1 MPDPAPRPPRD
12 PAGLPPEAVWL
23 GLDLGTQ
30 SARCV
35 AVDSA
40 GTVLAAA
47 SRPLTSR
54 RDGVRHEQDPE
65 EWWTA
70 LTAACREATAA
81 LDDPARVRGLAL
93 DATSGTLLLA
103 DGRGVPLTPGL
114 MYDDGRAADQAAR
127 ANAVG
132 GAVWGA
138 LGYRSMQ
145 ASWALPKLLWLLEHA
160 ESAAGPDVRLLH
172 QPDLV
177 TWRLAGRQVA
187 SDASHALKTGYHL
200 VDERWPAEEFA
211 ALGVPARLLPDVVRP
226 GSVLGTV
233 CAAAADATGIP
244 EGTAIVAGM
253 TDGCAAQI
261 GAGALTPGAWNAV
274 LGTTLVLKGSSPHL
288 VRDPGGVV
296 YCHRGPG
303 GTWLPGGASSS
314 GAGVLAREFPGADL
328 ARLTAA
334 GAALDGDAVAYP
346 LVSSGGERFPFRA
359 ADATPF
365 VLGTPRGEAGR
376 FHAYLLGV
384 ACVERLCLDYLD
396 RIGAPV
402 DGPLTF
408 TGGGARNAYWNQL
421 RADVLGRPARVPE
434 QAEGA
439 VGMAVLA
446 ATSSGVPVRD
456 AAAAMVRTGA
466 EVRPDPARTARWTP
480 VYLGFVDAL
489 AARGWLAP
497 EVAAHARARAHRPPK
512 PAAGRV
518 ATDTGHPRARGTAQ

>member
-1 MPDPAPRPPRD
+1 MTDPHR
-12 PAGLPPEAVWL
+12 LPPDAVWL

-47 SRPLTSR
+47 SRPLTSH
-54 RDGVRHEQDPE
+54 RDGNRHEQDPE
-65 EWWTA
+65 QWWTA
-70 LTAACREATAA
+70 LAAACREATSA

-93 DATSGTLLLA
+93 DATSGTILLS
-103 DGRGVPLTPGL
+103 DTHGTPLTPGL
-114 MYDDGRAADQAAR
+114 MYDDGRAADQAER
-127 ANAVG
+127 VNAA
-132 GAVWGA
+132 GAEVWSE

-145 ASWALPKLLWLLEHA
+145 LSWALPKLLWLLEH
-160 ESAAGPDVRLLH
+160 EPAAARPDARLLH

-177 TWRLAGRQVA
+177 TRRLAGRQVP
-187 SDASHALKTGYHL
+187 SDASHALKSGYHL
-200 VDERWPAEEFA
+200 VDERWPAPEFTE
-211 ALGVPARLLPDVVRP
+211 LGVPAQLLPDVVRP
-226 GSVLGTV
+226 GAVLGAV
-233 CAAAADATGIP
+233 CAAAAAATGIP

-261 GAGALTPGAWNAV
+261 GAGALAPGAWNSV
-274 LGTTLVLKGSSPHL
+274 LGTTLVLKGVSPHL

-303 GTWLPGGASSS
+303 STWLPGGASGS

-334 GAALDGDAVAYP
+334 GAAVDDDAVAYP

-359 ADATPF
+359 IDAEPF
-365 VLGTPRGEAGR
+365 VLGRPRGEAGL

-384 ACVERLCLDYLD
+384 ACVERLCFDYLD
-396 RIGAPV
+396 HIGAPV
-402 DGPLTF
+402 EGPLTF
-408 TGGGARNAYWNQL
+408 TGGATRNPYWNQL
-421 RADVLGRPARVPE
+421 RADVLGRPVHLPA
-434 QAEGA
+434 QAESA

-456 AAAAMVRTGA
+456 AAAAMVRTGTEIA
-466 EVRPDPARTARWTP
+466 PDPARTARWLP
-480 VYLGFVDAL
+480 VHIGFVDAL
-489 AARGWLAP
+489 ADRGLLP
-497 EVAAHARARAHRPPK
+497 PDFAAHARSRAHRS
-512 PAAGRV
+512 
-518 ATDTGHPRARGTAQ
+518 ATHR